1 MRVSFT
7 EMKTYARVLGAA
19 GVTRPLNKII
29 SKRHMAFMEHINSGG
44 GIEKLVVCGKLLGT
58 SSSGLGLKKL
68 VAGRKR
74 AYTTPNNCLMIKGG
88 HQH

>member
-1 MRVSFT
+1 MLQ
-7 EMKTYARVLGAA
+7 VLPDHSTKSS
-19 GVTRPLNKII
+19 VRDTWHLWSI
-29 SKRHMAFMEHINSGG
+29 STVGG